1 MNKGVFVNMVTLA
14 IVQKFTPG
22 KNLKREYEY
31 VAKLALW
38 ASWKSGAPH

>member
-1 MNKGVFVNMVTLA
+1 MNKGVLVNMVTLA
-14 IVQKFTPG
+14 TAQKFTPG

-38 ASWKSGAPH
+38 ASWKKWCPH